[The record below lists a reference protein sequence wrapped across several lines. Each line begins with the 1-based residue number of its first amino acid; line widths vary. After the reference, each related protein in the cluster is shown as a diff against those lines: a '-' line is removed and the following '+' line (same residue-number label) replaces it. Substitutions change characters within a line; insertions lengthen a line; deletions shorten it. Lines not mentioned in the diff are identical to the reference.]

1 MASRPQEKNIGKKVP
16 VTDPTDISYA
26 LDLDATDP
34 LAPFRDRFV
43 IDDPSLIYVD
53 GNSLGRLPKAT
64 VGLLRGLVEDG
75 WGKRLIKGWG
85 EGWFNLPETVG
96 DKLARLLGA
105 QQGEIIVAD
114 STSVN
119 LFKLMLAAL
128 HHRPQRTKIVT
139 DSMNFPS
146 DVYILQGILKIAGP
160 QYKLEIV
167 SSTDGVHGP
176 LDGLAEAIDENTAL
190 VTLSHTV
197 FKSGYVYDMAALTRM
212 AHRAGALVLWD
223 LSHSAGA
230 VPVNLN
236 ESVVDLAVGCTYKYL
251 NGGPGSPA
259 YLYIRRDLQKAMNN
273 PISGWMGQK
282 KPFAFDLAYEPA
294 PSLRHFLSGTPPVIS
309 LAAVEAGVDLVLEA
323 GMETIRAKSV
333 RQGQYLIDLWERL
346 LEPHGFHLRSP
357 REAAYR
363 GSHVSLGHEDG
374 LRIDRAL
381 IEEMDVLPD
390 FRAPDNIRLGFSPLY
405 TSFAE
410 IHEAVNRIVRVMEQK
425 LYLKFPDEAPLV
437 T

>member
-1 MASRPQEKNIGKKVP
+1 M
-16 VTDPTDISYA
+16 TDPTDVSYA
-26 LDLDATDP
+26 RDLDAADE
-34 LAPFRDRFV
+34 LAIFRDRFV

-64 VGLLRGLVEDG
+64 VGLLRELVDEG
-75 WGKRLIKGWG
+75 WGKRLIRGWG
-85 EGWFNLPETVG
+85 EGWFNLPETLG
-96 DKLARLLGA
+96 DKLSRLLGA
-105 QQGEIIVAD
+105 RQGEIIVAD

-119 LFKLMLAAL
+119 LFKLIMAAL
-128 HHRPQRTKIVT
+128 RHRPRRTKIVT

-146 DVYILQGILKIAGP
+146 DVYILQGILNIAGP
-160 QYKLEIV
+160 QYQLQIV
-167 SSTDGVHGP
+167 PSDDDVHGP
-176 LDGLAEAIDENTAL
+176 FSGLANVIDEQTAL

-197 FKSGYVYDMAALTRM
+197 FKSGYVYDMAAMTRK
-212 AHRAGALVLWD
+212 AHQAGALVLWD

-236 ESVVDLAVGCTYKYL
+236 ESEVDLAVGCTYKYL

-259 YLYIRRDLQKAMNN
+259 YLYIRRDLQRAMNN

-282 KPFAFDLAYEPA
+282 KPFAFDLDYEPA
-294 PSLRHFLSGTPPVIS
+294 TSLRHFLSGTPPVIS
-309 LAAVEAGVDLVLEA
+309 LAAVEVGVDLVLEA
-323 GMETIRAKSV
+323 GIDAIRAKSV
-333 RQGQYLIDLWERL
+333 RQGQYLIELWERSL
-346 LEPHGFHLRSP
+346 KPHGFRLRSP

-363 GSHVSLGHEDG
+363 GSHISLGHEDG

-390 FRAPDNIRLGFSPLY
+390 FRAPDNIRLGYSPLY
-405 TSFAE
+405 TSFVE
-410 IHEAVNRIVRVMEQK
+410 IHEAVSRIVKVMEEK